1 MDNVNC
7 FIVDWS
13 IRFLENKDSVKGEIV
28 NIEKYKEGFD
38 FIINYKDKTKYFIV
52 SLTLE
57 GDIINRIKNDSYY
70 GIFTLNNSTNIRFI
84 VSNWKQLVEFRFLNI
99 YFVNPFSDSDKVWV
113 ICPYIHDKI
122 CDRTSLESGLK
133 SMAEMVNPLGLEELN
148 NKIKLLR

>member
-1 MDNVNC
+1 MNNVNS